1 MGPSSDGNRNPQAK
15 SNAASLV
22 YYCGRCGAAVQH
34 GPPITCT
41 ACGAKRD
48 SAREAWRMGE
58 VGAWEVRVRG
68 EVEKGEGLNQRRSRG
83 SRTF

>member
-1 MGPSSDGNRNPQAK
+1 
-15 SNAASLV
+15 
-22 YYCGRCGAAVQH
+22 
-34 GPPITCT
+34 
-41 ACGAKRD
+41 
-48 SAREAWRMGE
+48 MGE